1 MTSIG
6 ARVVR
11 DVEQIQAFMERQQ
24 GILSEERFAD
34 LQQNQFE
41 SMQNRLDCHTL
52 DLESLTQLSDLFAA
66 GPWTEAQQDEL
77 NASVGENA
85 SRTHST
91 TGRSRQNQQIA
102 DMLPLLS
109 NGDLE
114 ILGQEDTGCDVKL
127 ECVATRLVSRS
138 CSTVSMCCIHFVVFL
153 MFYHVVLLQGLKSK
167 HVFITL
173 LGS

>member
-52 DLESLTQLSDLFAA
+52 D
-66 GPWTEAQQDEL
+66 
-77 NASVGENA
+77 N
-85 SRTHST
+85 H
-91 TGRSRQNQQIA
+91 
-102 DMLPLLS
+102 
-109 NGDLE
+109 
-114 ILGQEDTGCDVKL
+114 
-127 ECVATRLVSRS
+127 
-138 CSTVSMCCIHFVVFL
+138 
-153 MFYHVVLLQGLKSK
+153 
-167 HVFITL
+167 
-173 LGS
+173 